1 MPSIWITGDTHG
13 DVSRLNSV
21 HFPEQS
27 EMTKDDVVII
37 CGDFG
42 LIWDYKGE
50 NKEEK
55 FWLDWLNEKPFTT
68 VFIDGNHECFPRLE
82 ALPTKMWCGAP
93 VGVARDSVL
102 HLKRGYVYD
111 IHGIKT
117 FAFGGASSHDT
128 LDGIV
133 NLNGQDA
140 NWKET
145 AKTWVKEGKR
155 YFRINQVSWWK
166 EEIEQDM
173 AVYQRGL
180 QNLAAVN
187 NEVDLIITHCCSN
200 DTCKLIGVED
210 RDRMTDYLQKIQ
222 DTVSYNLWFFGH
234 HHLNRSITDKQI
246 CIYKQVLHVYD
257 IRKHEEKTAE

>member
-1 MPSIWITGDTHG
+1 
-13 DVSRLNSV
+13 
-21 HFPEQS
+21 
-27 EMTKDDVVII
+27 MTKDDVVII

-133 NLNGQDA
+133 NLDGQDA

-145 AKTWVKEGKR
+145 AKAWVKEGKR

-166 EEIEQDM
+166 EEIEQDL

-200 DTCKLIGVED
+200 DTCKLIGVDD

-222 DTVSYNLWFFGH
+222 DTVKYNLWFFGH

-257 IRKHEEKTAE
+257 IREHEEKTAE